1 MIKVSIIVPFYNSKK
16 YLKRCLDSLVKQSLN
31 DIEFIFVNDGSTD
44 GSEKIVYDY
53 LSKDNRI
60 RLFNK
65 KNGGQA
71 SARNFGLS
79 KAHGDYIIFIDSD
92 DYVEENLCE
101 ELYNSVKNG
110 YDIVIS
116 DYYIVSDNVKSYH
129 KISKCVEG
137 EISLKEYLLTAV
149 CPWNKIYRREFL
161 IKNGFVFPEG
171 IIYEDYASIPTLV
184 NYNPKVYYLPKAFVN
199 YIHTEVST
207 MRSDEYK
214 EKYENIFEATDFLY
228 EHLYKGEYIEEL
240 EYLISYHFLYLGS
253 LNFYRFEKFEQF
265 DKISDFMKKKFPKYF
280 KNKYVRKMS
289 LKEKVLMRLFY
300 HKRYNVIKYIQKIK
314 R

>member
-31 DIEFIFVNDGSTD
+31 DVEIIFVNDGSTD

-53 LSKDNRI
+53 FNKDNRI
-60 RLFNK
+60 KLFNK

-149 CPWNKIYRREFL
+149 CPWNKIYKRDFL
-161 IKNGFVFPEG
+161 IENSFVFPEG

-214 EKYENIFEATDFLY
+214 EKYENIFIATGFLY
-228 EHLYKGEYIEEL
+228 EHLYKGKYIEEL

-253 LNFYRFEKFEQF
+253 LNFYRFEKFDQL
-265 DKISDFMKKKFPKYF
+265 DKISDFMKKKFPKYY
-280 KNKYVRKMS
+280 KNKYVKKMGV
-289 LKEKVLMRLFY
+289 KEKVLMRLFY
-300 HKRYNVIKYIQKIK
+300 QKRYNVIKFIQKIK